1 MGLSIFK
8 ISILLIIIGAS
19 GTGIIFSEADR
30 SSQLMSLK
38 QTESEQISIFFEE
51 NDIGYFTITNP
62 EFQGQGVYF
71 RIVDENFDTISKGIA
86 ETKMSIRYFDV
97 KESGIYTIVLTNLAQ
112 EKMNKLSWGQ
122 RMWMGAQ
129 DAEWRKFEAAHKRA
143 HMRALDHKG
152 YKVKKPTKTHR
163 VLSYVVVGGISF
175 WIGHE
180 YAKKSHHKGH
190 NKKRPY
196 GWETR
201 GDKK

>member
-1 MGLSIFK
+1 MQLSIFK

-38 QTESEQISIFFEE
+38 QTESEQISMFFEE

-71 RIVDENFDTISKGIA
+71 RVVDENFDTISKGIA

-112 EKMNKLSWGQ
+112 EKMNYEIEIGSTN
-122 RMWMGAQ
+122 
-129 DAEWRKFEAAHKRA
+129 
-143 HMRALDHKG
+143 ALIISIPAG
-152 YKVKKPTKTHR
+152 VMF
-163 VLSYVVVGGISF
+163 VGGLLLLFSSYMKLKNYRIAQPDEN
-175 WIGHE
+175 I
-180 YAKKSHHKGH
+180 K
-190 NKKRPY
+190 
-196 GWETR
+196 
-201 GDKK
+201 

>member
-1 MGLSIFK
+1 MRLSIFK

-38 QTESEQISIFFEE
+38 QTESEQISMFFEE

-71 RIVDENFDTISKGIA
+71 RVVDENFDTISKGIA

-112 EKMNKLSWGQ
+112 EKMNYEIEIGSTN
-122 RMWMGAQ
+122 
-129 DAEWRKFEAAHKRA
+129 
-143 HMRALDHKG
+143 ALIISIPAG
-152 YKVKKPTKTHR
+152 
-163 VLSYVVVGGISF
+163 VLFVGGLLLLFSSYMKLKNYRIAQPDEN
-175 WIGHE
+175 I
-180 YAKKSHHKGH
+180 K
-190 NKKRPY
+190 
-196 GWETR
+196 
-201 GDKK
+201 